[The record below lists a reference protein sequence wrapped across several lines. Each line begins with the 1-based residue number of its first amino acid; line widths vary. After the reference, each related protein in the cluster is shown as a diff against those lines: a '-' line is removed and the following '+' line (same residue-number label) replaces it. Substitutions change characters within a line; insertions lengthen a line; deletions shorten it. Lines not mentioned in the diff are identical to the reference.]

1 MRINQ
6 YKVKT
11 PQKPTNKTYVIG
23 NGQIERELRVE
34 LEEYAEEVR
43 VARVELDGYK
53 DYMVEYERRGRLLDV
68 AQTEANKVPG
78 LVTEIQDLRAALLEM
93 SKVLKDDDGQNTV
106 DEAV

>member
-34 LEEYAEEVR
+34 LERYAEEVR
-43 VARVELDGYK
+43 DARVELDGYK
-53 DYMVEYERRGRLLDV
+53 AYMAEYERRGKLLDV

-93 SKVLKDDDGQNTV
+93 SKVLRDDDGQNTV
-106 DEAV
+106 DETV